1 MSALTR
7 LRACLTKISCNERAW
22 DSTRRLYALAA
33 ILALWTAAIGIRLLD
48 LQVLHYGD
56 FAQRAQR
63 QQQRSIEVAP
73 RRGIIYD
80 RNGRELAMSVMV
92 DSVFAVPA
100 EIPDQAST
108 AALLGRILKVDRR
121 ELLARMKASH
131 AFCWVARKVDAD
143 LVARV
148 RALNLKGI
156 YFQKEPKRFYPKRE
170 LAAQVLGYVGMD
182 DEGLGGIER
191 EYDEHLR
198 GNPGK
203 MLISMDARRRWFGR
217 VERQPDP
224 GQNVVLTIDQNIQY
238 IAERELQTAMEQTK
252 AVAGT
257 IIVTNPHTGEVLALA
272 NRPTFNPNT
281 FNKVPTAFLKNH
293 AVSDV
298 YEPGSTFKMVT
309 VAAALDEKLTRPD
322 ELVDCQMGAI
332 VVGGMRI
339 RDHEKFGVIPVTDI
353 IVHSSDVGAI
363 KLGLRLGEER
373 FDHYIRAFGFGSQ
386 TGIELPGE
394 TRGLAKPV
402 SRWSKVSIGAISM
415 GQEIGI
421 SAVQL
426 VSMMSSIANDGIYTP
441 PRVIAGVLPPKS
453 VPQPVVFHPAAQK
466 RVISTL
472 TAAEMRKM
480 LERVV
485 LFGTGK
491 KAILDGYSAAGKTG
505 TAQKVDPNTGAYSK
519 TKYIG
524 SFAGFAPINSP
535 AITVVVILD
544 SAVGPHQ
551 GGQVAA
557 PVFERIAQQTLAY
570 LNVPHDVDISPKRL
584 QMLASIREQDLEED
598 SPDRLGGGLE
608 VAQNE
613 APPAPAV
620 PDPPAAAQAKIQPVA
635 MVAKQQPAPPSP
647 QPPTA
652 SEPPPA
658 KVSPGGTVVLEVGNG
673 VVVPS
678 LLGKP
683 LRSAVEV
690 AAQAG
695 LEIEAIGTGVA
706 REQSPP
712 PGSRLAPGA
721 RVSVRFAR

>member
-1 MSALTR
+1 MSLSTR
-7 LRACLTKISCNERAW
+7 LRALFTNISNQTSWNSA
-22 DSTRRLYALAA
+22 RRLYVLAA
-33 ILALWTAAIGIRLLD
+33 VLALWTGAIAVRLLD
-48 LQVLHYGD
+48 LQVLRYGD
-56 FAQRAQR
+56 LTQRAQR
-63 QQQRSIEVAP
+63 QQQRTIEVAP

-80 RNGRELAMSVMV
+80 RQGRELAMSVMV
-92 DSVFAVPA
+92 DSIFAVPA

-108 AALLGRILKVDRR
+108 ASLVGRILNLDHR
-121 ELLARMKASH
+121 EILARMKASH

-143 LVARV
+143 LANRI

-257 IIVTNPHTGEVLALA
+257 VIVTNPHTGEVLALA
-272 NRPTFNPNT
+272 NRPTFNPNL
-281 FNKVPTAFLKNH
+281 FNKVPTAYLKNH

-309 VAAALDEKLTRPD
+309 VAAALNEKLTRPD

-339 RDHEKFGVIPVTDI
+339 RDHERFGVIPVTDI
-353 IVHSSDVGAI
+353 IAKSSDVGAI

-373 FDHYIRAFGFGSQ
+373 FDHYIRAFGFGAQS
-386 TGIELPGE
+386 GIELPGE
-394 TRGLAKPV
+394 TRGMAKPV

-426 VSMMSSIANDGIYTP
+426 AGLVSTIANDGMWQAPHIVAAPQAKLREVAYHPDSP
-441 PRVIAGVLPPKS
+441 P
-453 VPQPVVFHPAAQK
+453 PVEQR
-466 RVISTL
+466 RVISNL
-472 TAAEMRKM
+472 TAAQMKAM
-480 LERVV
+480 LQQVV
-485 LFGTGK
+485 LRGTGR
-491 KAILDGYSAAGKTG
+491 KAQLDGFSAAGKTG
-505 TAQKVDPNTGAYSK
+505 TAQKVDPSTGAYSR

-524 SFAGFAPINSP
+524 SFAGFAPINNP
-535 AITVVVILD
+535 ALTVVVILD
-544 SAVGPHQ
+544 SAVGLHQ

-557 PVFERIAQQTLAY
+557 PVFQRVMQQALEY
-570 LNVPHDVDISPKRL
+570 LNVPHDIDVKAPRSLLTRL
-584 QMLASIREQDLEED
+584 KDSDLNEG
-598 SPDRLGGGLE
+598 SPDRLDGGPE
-608 VAQNE
+608 MAVADMPGEKPSTQPGQ
-613 APPAPAV
+613 AVTPAPASAQ
-620 PDPPAAAQAKIQPVA
+620 PAASF
-635 MVAKQQPAPPSP
+635 MPAS
-647 QPPTA
+647 
-652 SEPPPA
+652 S
-658 KVSPGGTVVLEVGNG
+658 TVVMDVESGG
-673 VVVPS
+673 IVVPS
-678 LLGKP
+678 LIGKP
-683 LRSAVEV
+683 VRAAVEM
-690 AAQAG
+690 AQEAG
-695 LEIEAIGTGVA
+695 FEIDVIGEGVA
-706 REQSPP
+706 REQAPA
-712 PGSRLAPGA
+712 PGSHIAPGG
-721 RVSVRFAR
+721 RVAVRFSP